1 MLNVRTFIDRPILS
15 GVISVMIVIVGAIG
29 LTQLPIEQFPDIA
42 PPTVSVRAS
51 YTGANAETLQ
61 KSVVVPLEEAIN
73 GVENMIYMTSNAS
86 NNGSCNINVFFK
98 QGTDPNMA
106 TVNVQNRV
114 AQAQG
119 LLPAEVTRTGVN
131 VVRRQ
136 TSTLKSLG
144 LYSPNDTYDLAFL
157 NNYFKIN
164 IEPRLSRVPGVGEV
178 DVYGSNY
185 SMRIWLDPAKMAQHN
200 LMPSDITAVLAEQ
213 NVESPA
219 GTLGEESENTFQYVL
234 KYRGRYEEEADYEQM
249 VIRSEPDGSVLRL
262 KDVARVE
269 MGLQGYAIEGYI
281 NGHQGTTSMIS
292 QTPGSNANEIIIA
305 IDKLVE
311 EIRKDLPADMELI
324 DLMSTKDFLDAS
336 IHSVRR
342 TLLEA
347 AVLVVLVV
355 LLFLRSW
362 RATLVPLVA
371 IVVSLVGTFG
381 FLYVAGFSLNTLTLF
396 ALVLVIGTVVDD
408 AIVVA
413 EAVQTKMETQ
423 QTHPLAPP
431 CEGGERSPLTAG
443 EDVAKENP
451 CAAAQTHSSPL
462 PTREGQGGGSAGG
475 KSATITA
482 MRGITTALIT
492 STLVFMAVFIPVCFM
507 GGTSGIF
514 YTHFGLTMAVAVL
527 ISLINALTLSPALC
541 ARLLKVK
548 TATRSPL
555 NNRGCDSTPGNSAVD
570 DSTLEECP
578 SDIDGRPLQG
588 RYVCDTLSAGP
599 SDTAVIERRRFHR
612 LPSFVQS
619 FVSILQLIVRPFV
632 RPFQSFVQRFVK
644 GYQSCVLFFIGHK
657 WLVGGLVAAALA
669 TFFYLLSTTKTAL
682 VPDEDMGVIY
692 VTVQTQ
698 PGSTKSETHRM
709 MDRIEQLITDLPQI
723 KAYSKSVG
731 VSRMAGQS
739 SNNGMFLLRLK
750 NWDERRGKGDDLK
763 SVMAEVNRRVAD
775 ISEAKIM
782 AFTQP
787 MISGYGATNGFELQV
802 QDHQDRG
809 VDSLMAVT
817 NRLIA
822 ALQARPEIS
831 RAQTS
836 FHNRYPQYRLHIDAA
851 RCKRAGVSPSDVLA
865 CLSGY
870 IGGTYSSNM
879 NKYSK
884 LYRVMVQAE
893 VTARL
898 DEQALNN
905 MYVRAKD
912 GSMAPVSGFVQ
923 LTPIM
928 GTANLTRFNLF
939 PAIQVSGMP
948 EKGYSSGQTLKA
960 VREEAARVLPQGY
973 GFEFAGMSREE
984 ASAGQHTLY
993 VFIVCIVF
1001 IYLILC
1007 ALYESLFI
1015 PLAVIL
1021 SVPFGLMG
1029 SFLFAQWFGLENNI
1043 YMQTGV
1049 IMLIG
1054 LLSKTAILLTE
1065 YASERRRAGMSIAR
1079 AALSAAQVRLRPILM
1094 TSLTMIFG
1102 LLPMM
1107 FATGAGANGNISLG
1121 VGTVGGMLIGTI
1133 ALLLF
1138 VPSLFV
1144 VFQQLEER
1152 MKIH

>member
-1 MLNVRTFIDRPILS
+1 MLNVRTFIDRPILA
-15 GVISVMIVIVGAIG
+15 GVISTMIVIVGAIG

-73 GVENMIYMTSNAS
+73 GVENMIYLTSNAS
-86 NNGSCNINVFFK
+86 NNGSANINVFFK
-98 QGTDPNMA
+98 QGTDPDMA

-119 LLPAEVTRTGVN
+119 LLPAEVTRTGVT
-131 VVRRQ
+131 VMRRQ

-144 LYSPNDTYDLAFL
+144 LYSPKGTYDLAFL

-185 SMRIWLDPAKMAQHN
+185 SMRIWLDPAKMAQHH

-213 NVESPA
+213 NIESPA
-219 GTLGEESENTFQYVL
+219 GTLGEESDNTFQYVL
-234 KYRGRYEEEADYEQM
+234 KYRGRYEEEEDYENL
-249 VIRSEPDGSVLRL
+249 VIRSEADGSVLRL

-269 MGLQGYAIEGYI
+269 MGLQGYAIEGEI
-281 NGHQGTTSMIS
+281 NGHPGSTCMIS

-336 IHSVRR
+336 INSVER

-347 AVLVVLVV
+347 VVLVVLVV

-362 RATLVPLVA
+362 RATLIPLVA

-381 FLYVAGFSLNTLTLF
+381 FLYIAGFSLNTLTLF

-413 EAVQTKMETQ
+413 EAVQAKMDKA
-423 QTHPLAPP
+423 PLPAPP
-431 CEGGERSPLTAG
+431 VGGRAAKQWPASSL
-443 EDVAKENP
+443 EDKE
-451 CAAAQTHSSPL
+451 SSPQRGEL
-462 PTREGQGGGSAGG
+462 ERGFAEENLSSPPRGEFERGHTLA
-475 KSATITA
+475 A
-482 MRGITTALIT
+482 MHEVTTALIT

-514 YTHFGLTMAVAVL
+514 YTQFGLTMAVAVL
-527 ISLINALTLSPALC
+527 ISMINALTLSPALC
-541 ARLLKVK
+541 AHLLKPHSRDHQGK
-548 TATRSPL
+548 QTALAR
-555 NNRGCDSTPGNSAVD
+555 
-570 DSTLEECP
+570 LEN
-578 SDIDGRPLQG
+578 LTAATVA
-588 RYVCDTLSAGP
+588 RY
-599 SDTAVIERRRFHR
+599 
-612 LPSFVQS
+612 
-619 FVSILQLIVRPFV
+619 
-632 RPFQSFVQRFVK
+632 K
-644 GYQSCVLFFIGHK
+644 KCVGFLMRNI
-657 WLVGGLVAAALA
+657 WLVALSVVAAIAL
-669 TFFYLLSTTKTAL
+669 FFYLLTTTKTAL

-698 PGSTKSETHRM
+698 PGSTKESTHQM
-709 MDRIEQLITDLPQI
+709 MNRVEKLITDLPQI

-763 SVMAEVNRRVAD
+763 SVMAEVNRRVAG

-787 MISGYGATNGFELQV
+787 MISGYGATNGFEMQV

-809 VDSLMAVT
+809 VDSLMSVT

-831 RAQTS
+831 RSQTS
-836 FHNRYPQYRLHIDAA
+836 FNNRYPQYRLTVDAA

-870 IGGTYSSNM
+870 IGGSYSSNM
-879 NKYSK
+879 NKFSK

-893 VTARL
+893 VSARL
-898 DEQALNN
+898 DEQSLNN

-923 LTPIM
+923 LKPIL

-948 EKGYSSGQTLKA
+948 EKGYSSGQALQA
-960 VREEAARVLPQGY
+960 VREEAARILPEGY
-973 GFEFAGMSREE
+973 SYEFAGMSREE
-984 ASAGQHTLY
+984 ASAGQHTIW
-993 VFIVCIVF
+993 VFAACIIF

-1007 ALYESLFI
+1007 ALYESLLI
-1015 PLAVIL
+1015 PFAIIL

-1029 SFLFAQWFGLENNI
+1029 SFVFAQWFGLENNI
-1043 YMQTGV
+1043 YLQTGV

-1065 YASERRRAGMSIAR
+1065 YAAERRRAGMTIGR
-1079 AALSAAQVRLRPILM
+1079 AAMEAARVRLRPILM
-1094 TSLTMIFG
+1094 TSLTLIFG

-1121 VGTVGGMLIGTI
+1121 VGTVGGMLIGTL

-1138 VPSLFV
+1138 VPALFV
-1144 VFQQLEER
+1144 VFQTLEER
-1152 MKIH
+1152 IHRD